1 MQTNSQMT
9 NDLRPLTFG
18 SQQLNDNT
26 VSYLINQ
33 NNIMNWALAAAEN
46 KIADLEAKV
55 KNIFLQL
62 DKDADKS
69 ITPTAY
75 SKLIHVAP
83 STVINWI
90 RSGLIS
96 KDAYE
101 LFGNRYRIFPRIF
114 NEELKLKKRFINLE
128 D

>member
-1 MQTNSQMT
+1 MPLDLKKN
-9 NDLRPLTFG
+9 NDFKPQTFG
-18 SQQLNDNT
+18 AQRLADNT
-26 VSYLINQ
+26 ISYLINQ
-33 NNIMNWALAAAEN
+33 NNIMNWALGEAESR
-46 KIADLEAKV
+46 IADLEEKV
-55 KNIFLQL
+55 NNIFLQL

-69 ITPTAY
+69 ITPTSY

-96 KDAYE
+96 KNAYE

-114 NEELKLKKRFINLE
+114 NEELKLKKRFIRLE